1 LYLDAHKHR
10 PRAYAIILGASI
22 LTSTS
27 APDVLAVGAGP
38 TGLTLAANVQAQGAS
53 VRIIDCNMDRTRESR
68 ALAVQPRTLELLDS
82 LGIAEDLVARGRTSV
97 RLRIRVGRRTVALPF
112 GDVGVEDTA
121 YPSLLFVSQAETE
134 AVLADHLLAGDVH
147 VERGVELVSFQ
158 VDEDAVACVVSHGD
172 GGQEQVRCRYLVGCD
187 GAHSTVR
194 HLAGI
199 PFQGDAYP
207 QTFFLGDLEADG
219 DLEAGAIN
227 AFVASDAVAF
237 FFPLGRP
244 ATWRLIAMRPAQ
256 AKGVTSAGAT
266 TEAAAASLADL
277 QSITD
282 VSTSGCVRLRDPV
295 WTTVFRLHHRQA
307 AHYRA
312 GRVFLAGDAAHIHSP
327 AGAQGMNT
335 GMQDAW
341 NLAWKLALV
350 VRGVA
355 EDRLLDSYEAERLP
369 VGRFLLRFTDRAF
382 SVVGSGG
389 RLVPVL
395 GNLVV
400 PGLAP
405 LVLRSR
411 RVRAFGFRFVSQL
424 GIRYRRSPVVREG
437 NPAPRRGPRAGDR
450 LPDARIERDGRS
462 TWLLHAIAGPGFRL
476 LLCGRP
482 EAWEPGVLR
491 RLGERYAGLV
501 TIHRVA
507 SEPRPDTLGD
517 ATGEAFSRLGVR
529 RAAQYLVRPDGH
541 VAFRSAGT
549 DLTGLESY
557 LAQWLPGAPAAES

>member
-1 LYLDAHKHR
+1 M
-10 PRAYAIILGASI
+10 
-22 LTSTS
+22 S

-38 TGLTLAANVQAQGAS
+38 TGLTLAANVHALDAS
-53 VRIIDCNMDRTRESR
+53 VRVIDRNLDRGRESR

-82 LGIAEDLVARGRTSV
+82 LDLAEALVGRGRTSV
-97 RLRIRVGRRTVALPF
+97 RLHIRIGRRTVAVPF
-112 GDVGVEDTA
+112 GDVGVEDSA
-121 YPSLLFVSQAETE
+121 FPSLLFVSQAETE
-134 AVLADHLLAGDVH
+134 AVLTDHLTARGIH
-147 VERGVELVSFQ
+147 VERGVELVSFR
-158 VDEDAVACVVSHGD
+158 VEDDSVACVLGHTD
-172 GGQEQVRCRYLVGCD
+172 GRTEELRCRFLVGCD

-199 PFQGDAYP
+199 PFEGDAYP

-227 AFVASDAVAF
+227 AFVGSDAVAF

-244 ATWRLIAMRPAQ
+244 ATWRLIGMRQRPAR
-256 AKGVTSAGAT
+256 GDSEGAT
-266 TEAAAASLADL
+266 TEAAAASLQDL
-277 QSITD
+277 QSVTD
-282 VSTSGCVRLRDPV
+282 VSTSGGVRLRDPA
-295 WTTVFRLHHRQA
+295 WMTVFRLHHRQA

-327 AGAQGMNT
+327 AGGQGMNT

-350 VRGVA
+350 VRGA
-355 EDRLLDSYEAERLP
+355 ADDRLLESYEAERWP

-389 RLVPVL
+389 PLFPLL
-395 GNLVV
+395 GSLLA

-424 GIRYRRSPVVREG
+424 GIRYRKSPIVSEG

-450 LPDARIERDGRS
+450 LPDARIERDGGS
-462 TWLLHAIAGPGFRL
+462 TWLLRAISRPGFRL
-476 LLCGRP
+476 LLCGPP
-482 EAWEPGVLR
+482 EAWEPVVLR
-491 RLGERYAGLV
+491 RLHERYAGLV
-501 TIHRVA
+501 ATYRLA
-507 SEPRPDTLGD
+507 AEPGPDTLSD
-517 ATGEAFSRLGVR
+517 PMGEAFSRLGVR
-529 RAAQYLVRPDGH
+529 HAAQYLVRPDGH

-549 DLTGLESY
+549 DLEGLESY
-557 LAQWLPGAPAAES
+557 LAQWLPGARAPES

>member
-1 LYLDAHKHR
+1 MRLIDEQREAKAR
-10 PRAYAIILGASI
+10 R
-22 LTSTS
+22 STG

-38 TGLTLAANVQAQGAS
+38 TGLTLAANVHAQGAS
-53 VRIIDCNMDRTRESR
+53 VRIIDRNLDRTHESR
-68 ALAVQPRTLELLDS
+68 ALGVQPRTLELLDS
-82 LGIAEDLVARGRTSV
+82 LGLAEALVARGRTSV
-97 RLRIRVGRRTVALPF
+97 RLRIRLGRRTVALPF
-112 GDVGVEDTA
+112 GDVGVEDSA
-121 YPSLLFVSQAETE
+121 FPSLLFVSQAETE
-134 AVLADHLLAGDVH
+134 AVLTGHLLARDVQ

-158 VDEDAVACVVSHGD
+158 ADEDAVACVVSHGY
-172 GGQEQVRCRYLVGCD
+172 GRQEQIRCRYLVGCD

-227 AFVASDAVAF
+227 AFIASEAVAF

-244 ATWRLIAMRPAQ
+244 ATWRLIGMHPAP
-256 AKGVTSAGAT
+256 ARGVTGGSS

-277 QSITD
+277 QSIAD

-295 WTTVFRLHHRQA
+295 WMTVFRLHHRQA

-335 GMQDAW
+335 GIQDAW

-350 VRGVA
+350 VRAAA
-355 EDRLLDSYEAERLP
+355 EDGLLDSYEAERWP

-395 GNLVV
+395 GSFLA

-424 GIRYRRSPVVREG
+424 GIRYRDSPLVREG
-437 NPAPRRGPRAGDR
+437 HPALRRGPRPGDR
-450 LPDARIERDGRS
+450 LPDARIERDGRPA
-462 TWLLHAIAGPGFRL
+462 WLLHAIAGPGFRL
-476 LLCGRP
+476 LLCGQP
-482 EAWEPGVLR
+482 EAWEPVVLR

-501 TIHRVA
+501 TIHRLV
-507 SEPRPDTLGD
+507 SEPRPDTLSD
-517 ATGEAFSRLGVR
+517 PTGEALSRLGVR

-557 LAQWLPGAPAAES
+557 LARWLPGTPTAEG